1 MTKSY
6 FTLLGRQKGT
16 SRWSIEFGDY
26 QRQTVV
32 DEQADYRRGYD
43 GQHFEMKIIKT
54 NDDQRSILN
63 AVADLNKDQ
72 KDEVLASLLRRQVFT
87 TPPILAVVK

>member
-1 MTKSY
+1 MAKSY
-6 FTLLGRQKGT
+6 FTLLSRQKGT
-16 SRWSIEFGDY
+16 QRWSIEFGDY

-32 DEQADYRRGYD
+32 EEQSDYRRGYD
-43 GQHFEMKIIKT
+43 GQHFECKIIKT

-72 KDEVLASLLRRQVFT
+72 KGEILAALLRKQVFT
-87 TPPILAVVK
+87 GAVK